1 MSKLLDYGAGGPQEV
16 ALNVEDIRSAAL
28 HREGVSVLDDLTLVQ
43 NSASGESGSECEP
56 LVAVPAWWS
65 GFLFHVL
72 NPRQVSMYLY
82 LIMLCDDRGVCHPTI
97 EQIRKDL
104 GLLSTT
110 MVFESIAVL
119 EDLGFFMRSRQAL
132 PESRSRRNVYRRTA
146 CEYTI
151 LRLLET
157 GKIDAAMH
165 PIGSADSQSEDA
177 RQLVYQG
184 LRGILGDAAWKRY
197 SDAAIDGKSGLL
209 IEALNG
215 ALRKRAA
222 GIYAYD

>member
-1 MSKLLDYGAGGPQEV
+1 M
-16 ALNVEDIRSAAL
+16 
-28 HREGVSVLDDLTLVQ
+28 DDASRDG
-43 NSASGESGSECEP
+43 SASTCEP
-56 LVAVPAWWS
+56 LVQIPAWWS

-72 NPRQVSMYLY
+72 NPRQVSMYVY
-82 LIMLCDDRGVCHPTI
+82 LIMLSDDRGVCHPTI

-119 EDLGFFMRSRQAL
+119 EEYGFFVRSRESL

-157 GKIDAAMH
+157 NKVDGDLA
-165 PIGSADSQSEDA
+165 PVGS
-177 RQLVYQG
+177 
-184 LRGILGDAAWKRY
+184 GDPASPESRH
-197 SDAAIDGKSGLL
+197 L
-209 IEALNG
+209 IEEGLSEVLESDYRRYVNAQPGQKRDVLMQILNDR
-215 ALRKRAA
+215 LRKRPA
-222 GIYAYD
+222 GIYASISQP

>member
-1 MSKLLDYGAGGPQEV
+1 
-16 ALNVEDIRSAAL
+16 
-28 HREGVSVLDDLTLVQ
+28 LDDAHVVQ
-43 NSASGESGSECEP
+43 NAASRDGSQGECEP
-56 LVAVPAWWS
+56 LAQIPAWWS

-72 NPRQVSMYLY
+72 NPRQLSMYVY
-82 LIMLCDDRGVCHPTI
+82 LVMLSDSQGVCHPTI

-119 EDLGFFMRSRQAL
+119 EEYGFFVRSRESL

-157 GKIDAAMH
+157 NKLDGELVPLNSGD
-165 PIGSADSQSEDA
+165 PVSADS
-177 RQLVYQG
+177 RQLVETG
-184 LRGILGDAAWKRY
+184 LREMLGEHFGQYAAAASSDKRDVLMNILNE
-197 SDAAIDGKSGLL
+197 LL
-209 IEALNG
+209 
-215 ALRKRAA
+215 RQRPA
-222 GIYAYD
+222 GIYAFTAPR

>member
-1 MSKLLDYGAGGPQEV
+1 MDDANGAAGTVPGD
-16 ALNVEDIRSAAL
+16 AGAN
-28 HREGVSVLDDLTLVQ
+28 
-43 NSASGESGSECEP
+43 ECRP

-72 NPRQVSMYLY
+72 NPRQLSMYIY
-82 LIMLCDDRGVCHPTI
+82 LVMLADETGVCHPTI

-119 EDLGFFMRSRQAL
+119 EEHGFFMRSRQTL

-157 GKIDAAMH
+157 NKVDGELRPVGAGDPA
-165 PIGSADSQSEDA
+165 SEES
-177 RQLVYQG
+177 RGLVRHG
-184 LRGILGDAAWKRY
+184 LMGILDKHYAAYEAASAEVKRETLV
-197 SDAAIDGKSGLL
+197 AT
-209 IEALNG
+209 LNEI
-215 ALRKRAA
+215 LRNRKA
-222 GIYAYD
+222 GIYAGDS

>member
-1 MSKLLDYGAGGPQEV
+1 MLAPTGYKTAVLENAVRCCVFQSRGF
-16 ALNVEDIRSAAL
+16 S
-28 HREGVSVLDDLTLVQ
+28 SLDDADVVQ
-43 NSASGESGSECEP
+43 NSSSSDRSLGECEP
-56 LVAVPAWWS
+56 LTQIPAWWS

-72 NPRQVSMYLY
+72 NPRQVSMYVY
-82 LIMLCDDRGVCHPTI
+82 LIMLADDSGVCHPTI

-119 EDLGFFMRSRQAL
+119 EEYGFFVRSRESL

-157 GKIDAAMH
+157 NKIDGELSPVGAGDPA
-165 PIGSADSQSEDA
+165 SAEA
-177 RQLVYQG
+177 RQLIDAG
-184 LRGILGDAAWKRY
+184 LKDILGDDYQHYTSAPPAEKRETLMQ
-197 SDAAIDGKSGLL
+197 I
-209 IEALNG
+209 LNKR
-215 ALRKRAA
+215 LRQRPA
-222 GIYAYD
+222 GIYAFISPP

>member
-1 MSKLLDYGAGGPQEV
+1 VKASF
-16 ALNVEDIRSAAL
+16 N
-28 HREGVSVLDDLTLVQ
+28 LDDVTVERNSDGSQGECAPMVQ
-43 NSASGESGSECEP
+43 I
-56 LVAVPAWWS
+56 PAWWS

-72 NPRQVSMYLY
+72 NPRQISMYVY
-82 LIMLCDDRGVCHPTI
+82 LIMLADERGACHPTI

-119 EDLGFFMRSRQAL
+119 EEYGFFVRSRQTL

-157 GKIDAAMH
+157 NKVDGRLNAIGGNEAVSDDAK
-165 PIGSADSQSEDA
+165 
-177 RQLVYQG
+177 QLVQEG
-184 LRGILGDAAWKRY
+184 LQEILGGDYARYTSASEEQKR
-197 SDAAIDGKSGLL
+197 DVL
-209 IEALNG
+209 IEIINAM
-215 ALRKRAA
+215 LRARPS
-222 GIYAYD
+222 GIYFC

>member
-1 MSKLLDYGAGGPQEV
+1 MDDAYVVQHTPSRDGS
-16 ALNVEDIRSAAL
+16 SA
-28 HREGVSVLDDLTLVQ
+28 
-43 NSASGESGSECEP
+43 ECEP
-56 LVAVPAWWS
+56 LVHIPAWWS

-72 NPRQVSMYLY
+72 NPRQVSMYIY
-82 LIMLCDDRGVCHPTI
+82 LIMLSEDRGVCHPTI

-119 EDLGFFMRSRQAL
+119 EEYGFFVRSRESL

-157 GKIDAAMH
+157 NKLDGDLC
-165 PIGSADSQSEDA
+165 PTGSGDPASPEA
-177 RQLVYQG
+177 RSLVETG
-184 LRGILGDAAWKRY
+184 LRDLLGNVHFERYEAAKPEEKRDVLLAILNER
-197 SDAAIDGKSGLL
+197 
-209 IEALNG
+209 
-215 ALRKRAA
+215 LRKRSA
-222 GIYAYD
+222 GIYAFSSQS

>member
-1 MSKLLDYGAGGPQEV
+1 MLCLTGYNSLVLE
-16 ALNVEDIRSAAL
+16 NAAL
-28 HREGVSVLDDLTLVQ
+28 VTALFYRRGFLSLDDANVVQ
-43 NSASGESGSECEP
+43 SSYSNGSRECPPAAEI
-56 LVAVPAWWS
+56 PAWWS

-72 NPRQVSMYLY
+72 NPRQLSMYVY
-82 LIMLCDDRGVCHPTI
+82 LIMLSDDRGVCHPTI

-119 EDLGFFMRSRQAL
+119 EEYGFFVRSRESL

-157 GKIDAAMH
+157 NKIDGDLLAA
-165 PIGSADSQSEDA
+165 GADGAASPDS
-177 RQLVYQG
+177 RQLVEIG
-184 LRGILGDAAWKRY
+184 LRELLGEQYERYAAADPAEKRELLMSILNE
-197 SDAAIDGKSGLL
+197 L
-209 IEALNG
+209 
-215 ALRKRAA
+215 LRKRSA
-222 GIYAYD
+222 GIYAAISQR

>member
-1 MSKLLDYGAGGPQEV
+1 LNSNGNSHSFNREV
-16 ALNVEDIRSAAL
+16 FLS
-28 HREGVSVLDDLTLVQ
+28 LDDDSVVQ
-43 NSASGESGSECEP
+43 NSVSRDGSLGECQPMVS
-56 LVAVPAWWS
+56 VPAWWS

-82 LIMLCDDRGVCHPTI
+82 LIMLADDRGVCHPTI

-119 EDLGFFMRSRQAL
+119 EDYGFFVRSRQAL
-132 PESRSRRNVYRRTA
+132 PESRSRRNVYRRTS

-157 GKIDAAMH
+157 NRIDGH
-165 PIGSADSQSEDA
+165 LYPVGSGEPASEDA
-177 RQLVYQG
+177 RTLVETGLQDVLGEHYGRYASAPAEKKRDVLLEILNQQL
-184 LRGILGDAAWKRY
+184 RTR
-197 SDAAIDGKSGLL
+197 S
-209 IEALNG
+209 
-215 ALRKRAA
+215 A
-222 GIYAYD
+222 GIYMY